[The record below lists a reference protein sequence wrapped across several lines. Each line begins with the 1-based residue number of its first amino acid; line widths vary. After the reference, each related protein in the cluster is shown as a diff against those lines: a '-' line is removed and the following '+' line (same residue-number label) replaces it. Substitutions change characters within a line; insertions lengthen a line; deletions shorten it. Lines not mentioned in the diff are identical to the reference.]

1 METIKDLSDKLQ
13 LLLRNETKAKKMYDI
28 TRQET
33 RAEKVAA
40 IITSQEKAFKNKT
53 REKTGV
59 SIHGQPCKFTFLWI
73 NGGFYTSVYIDS
85 TVFCKQLLT
94 IRAKLPAVWLLNI
107 AEKAVKHALKQQRA
121 GQSVKIR
128 TTEKPQNPHNF

>member
-1 METIKDLSDKLQ
+1 MY
-13 LLLRNETKAKKMYDI
+13 NEM
-28 TRQET
+28 QET

-40 IITSQEKAFKNKT
+40 ITTAQEKAFNCKT

-59 SIHGQPCKFTFLWI
+59 VIHGQPCKFTFLWI

-85 TVFCKQLLT
+85 TNFCKQLFT
-94 IRAKLPAVWLLNI
+94 IRAKLPALWLLSI
-107 AEKAVKHALKQQRA
+107 AGKAVKHVLRQKRA

-128 TTEKPQNPHNF
+128 TTEKPQNPHTPQLF

>member
-1 METIKDLSDKLQ
+1 
-13 LLLRNETKAKKMYDI
+13 MYDI

-40 IITSQEKAFKNKT
+40 LANAQEKAFNCKT

-59 SIHGQPCKFTFLWI
+59 IIHGQPCKFTFLWI
-73 NGGFYTSVYIDS
+73 NGAFCVRSCID
-85 TVFCKQLLT
+85 TTDYNKQMFT
-94 IRAKLPAVWLLNI
+94 IRAKLPAFWLLNI
-107 AEKAVKHALKQQRA
+107 AEKTVKQALRQARA

-128 TTEKPQNPHNF
+128 TTEKPQNPHTNF

>member
-1 METIKDLSDKLQ
+1 
-13 LLLRNETKAKKMYDI
+13 MYDI

-40 IITSQEKAFKNKT
+40 LTTAQEKAFNCKT

-59 SIHGQPCKFTFLWI
+59 IVHGQPCKFTFLWI
-73 NGGFYTSVYIDS
+73 NGAFCVSVCID
-85 TVFCKQLLT
+85 TTDFCKKLFT
-94 IRAKLPAVWLLNI
+94 IRAKLPAFWLLNI
-107 AEKAVKHALKQQRA
+107 AEKTIKQALRQARA

-128 TTEKPQNPHNF
+128 TTEKPQNPHTIF

>member
-1 METIKDLSDKLQ
+1 
-13 LLLRNETKAKKMYDI
+13 MYDI

-40 IITSQEKAFKNKT
+40 LANAQEKAFNCKT

-59 SIHGQPCKFTFLWI
+59 IVHGQPCKFTFLWV
-73 NGGFYTSVYIDS
+73 NGGFYTSVYID
-85 TVFCKQLLT
+85 TPEFCKQLFT
-94 IRAKLPAVWLLNI
+94 IRAKLPAFWLLNI
-107 AEKAVKHALKQQRA
+107 AKKAVKHVLRQARA

-128 TTEKPQNPHNF
+128 TTEKPQNPHSEQV